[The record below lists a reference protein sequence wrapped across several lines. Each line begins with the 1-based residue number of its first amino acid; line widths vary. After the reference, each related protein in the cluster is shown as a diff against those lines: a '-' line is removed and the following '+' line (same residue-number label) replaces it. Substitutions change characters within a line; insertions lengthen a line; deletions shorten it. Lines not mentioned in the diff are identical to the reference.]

1 MHFIGVFNRDGGT
14 FRTTDMDGFCA
25 RAGEILGAHGHTL
38 ECRPVAGD
46 EIVAALEQA
55 AMDAGEG
62 VLLAGGGD
70 GTISAA
76 AAIAFRSGVV
86 LAVLPAGTMN
96 LFARALKLPQDLDGA
111 LDALAG
117 GEIKPVDIAT
127 ANGRCFVH
135 QFGVGIHARLV
146 RIRDQLTYRSRLGK
160 MLASLRAVGG
170 AVVDPPRFAV
180 EIETPAGREKRLAS
194 GIAVSNN
201 PAGEGHIPYAD
212 ALDQGLLGVYIA
224 EPMSSWALLRLLVRV
239 LVGRWRNH
247 PAVLEKEV
255 TQLSLTFPGRKR
267 SARAVIDGE
276 LIELEP
282 RVDIEIHPG
291 ALRVLAPIFPR

>member
-1 MHFIGVFNRDGGT
+1 MHFVGVFNRDGGT
-14 FRTTDMDGFCA
+14 FRTTDMEAFCA
-25 RAGEILGAHGHTL
+25 RAGDILAAHGHTL
-38 ECRPVAGD
+38 DCRPVAGAN
-46 EIVAALEQA
+46 IAAALEQA
-55 AMDAGEG
+55 AADAGEG

-70 GTISAA
+70 GTISTAA
-76 AAIAFRSGVV
+76 EIAFRTGVV

-96 LFARALKLPQDLDGA
+96 LFARALKLPQDLEGA
-111 LDALAG
+111 LEALAG
-117 GEIKPVDIAT
+117 GEVKAVDIAT
-127 ANGRCFVH
+127 ANGKCFVH

-146 RIRDQLTYRSRLGK
+146 RIRDELTYRSRFGK
-160 MLASLRAVGG
+160 MLASVRAVGG
-170 AVVDPPRFAV
+170 AIVNPPRFAV
-180 EIETPAGREKRLAS
+180 EIETAAGREQRVAS

-224 EPMSSWALLRLLVRV
+224 KPMSSWALLRLLVRV

-255 TQLSLTFPGRKR
+255 TELTLMFPRRKR
-267 SARAVIDGE
+267 SAQAVIDGE

-282 RVDIEIHPG
+282 RVAIKVHPG
-291 ALRVLAPIFPR
+291 ALQVLAPVFPL